1 MHPDKSK
8 QDKDVIA
15 LEMEFSSAYYFTNKF
30 NMKRAGLLL
39 VSDIVNYDLLDEQNL
54 RYKKIKKAFKLI
66 KNELN

>member
-1 MHPDKSK
+1 
-8 QDKDVIA
+8 
-15 LEMEFSSAYYFTNKF
+15 MEFSSAYYFTNKF